1 MDPAAFV
8 CLGRI
13 VKTHGLAGEVSV
25 AVTDGLPLERLVGV
39 PVWFVPPPG
48 SIRRS
53 TIAGVRPGPKGPLVR
68 LEGVDGPDAA
78 DSLRG
83 TSIMAA
89 LADVPAGLIP
99 EPEDDPVGMRVV
111 DEVRGYLGVLDEV
124 LVTGANDV
132 WIVRGGP
139 FGEVLIPVI
148 EQCILVLDW
157 DAMIARVRLLPGLI
171 EE

>member
-53 TIAGVRPGPKGPLVR
+53 AIRAQGTAREARGGRGARRSR
-68 LEGVDGPDAA
+68 LAA
-78 DSLRG
+78 RNEHHGRHRGCSRG
-83 TSIMAA
+83 TH
-89 LADVPAGLIP
+89 P
-99 EPEDDPVGMRVV
+99 
-111 DEVRGYLGVLDEV
+111 
-124 LVTGANDV
+124 
-132 WIVRGGP
+132 
-139 FGEVLIPVI
+139 
-148 EQCILVLDW
+148 
-157 DAMIARVRLLPGLI
+157 
-171 EE
+171 